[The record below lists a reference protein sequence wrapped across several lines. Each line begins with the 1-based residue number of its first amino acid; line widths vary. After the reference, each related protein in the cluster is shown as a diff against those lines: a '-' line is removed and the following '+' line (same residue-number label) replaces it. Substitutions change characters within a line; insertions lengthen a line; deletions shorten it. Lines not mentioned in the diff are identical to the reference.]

1 MRPTSRRY
9 ASLFNSYVGLLSAL
23 EDSRNLLLIGSG
35 ASGIAPLR
43 AALDWAPV
51 QARSC
56 RRIAWGACGAD
67 EQGVVRRMC
76 VVRECSDHQSM
87 VVLTGRV

>member
-1 MRPTSRRY
+1 MRLEEANPTLPLRRY

-51 QARSC
+51 QARS
-56 RRIAWGACGAD
+56 
-67 EQGVVRRMC
+67 
-76 VVRECSDHQSM
+76 
-87 VVLTGRV
+87 